1 MTVLVFLLFTTT
13 IWAREEQSVSQV
25 TEEMLSI
32 PAYNERYSSE
42 KSEEEYLSIPAY
54 NKKYAA
60 EPLSEDFLS
69 LDEYRE
75 LYSKNDDIKQ
85 ELKPSLTL
93 QDVSAEILSTL
104 SPVKTQTK
112 HIILYWNGTDA
123 GTVTLQYQT
132 IILGGRP
139 QFAYD
144 TCYLRTPNITTYWS
158 LEKSDVDFTGDR
170 IGVYFSFVYGT
181 FQDHSW
187 VYFTPD

>member
-1 MTVLVFLLFTTT
+1 MSIVMTVLVFLLFTTT

-112 HIILYWNGTDA
+112 HIILYW
-123 GTVTLQYQT
+123 
-132 IILGGRP
+132 
-139 QFAYD
+139 
-144 TCYLRTPNITTYWS
+144 
-158 LEKSDVDFTGDR
+158 K
-170 IGVYFSFVYGT
+170 
-181 FQDHSW
+181 
-187 VYFTPD
+187 